1 MHRRTAGAMGRAAA
15 TIAALW
21 LLVQPAA
28 AHVRYVSDDEGG
40 PGAVEFAVDVLSDPV
55 NAALLGG
62 GAATTL
68 LVAAGYLRFRPA
80 RNDIEVFRE
89 TLAGYYD
96 LVPWMLRLSLGLPL
110 VGAGFA
116 GYFFSPEVTWS
127 VRVFQVAVGF
137 LLLFGLAT
145 RAVAAVGLLA
155 YLAALPFAPDLLLA
169 FEYVPGF
176 IAIVLIGSGR
186 PSADHVLNQIAG
198 TPGTIYGRF
207 DPVHRLANWFNRTIE
222 PYERYAATVVRAGL
236 GIAFAYLGVVEKLL
250 APGTGL
256 AVVEKYDLTAVV
268 PVDAGLWVLGAGLTE
283 IALGAAL
290 LLGVFTRGGAA
301 VAFLMFTLTLFGL
314 PDDPV
319 LAHVTLYGMVSMLL
333 ITGSG
338 PLAIDNRLREPARDE
353 RVTEGDGVATGD

>member
-1 MHRRTAGAMGRAAA
+1 MNRHMAGYAGA
-15 TIAALW
+15 IVAALW
-21 LLVQPAA
+21 LLVQPVT
-28 AHVRYVSDDEGG
+28 AHVRYVSDEEGG
-40 PGAVEFAVDVLSDPV
+40 PTGLDFIVDVLSDPL

-62 GAATTL
+62 AAVATL
-68 LVAAGYLRFRPA
+68 VVALAYLRFRPVRTDLA
-80 RNDIEVFRE
+80 VLRE
-89 TLAGYYD
+89 TLSGYRD
-96 LVPWMLRLSLGLPL
+96 LIPWMLRLSLGLPL

-127 VRVFQVAVGF
+127 VRVFQVAIGF
-137 LLLFGLAT
+137 FLLFGLAT

-155 YLAALPFAPDLLLA
+155 YLAALPFATDLLLA

-176 IAIVLIGSGR
+176 IAILLLGGGR
-186 PSADHVLNQIAG
+186 PSADHMLNQVAQ

-207 DPVHRLANWFNRTIE
+207 DPVHRLANWFNGVVE
-222 PYERYAATVVRAGL
+222 PYERYAPTVVRAGL
-236 GIAFAYLGVVEKLL
+236 GIAFAYLGIVEKLL

-268 PVDAGLWVLGAGLTE
+268 SVDAGLWVLGAGLTE
-283 IALGAAL
+283 FALGVAL
-290 LLGVFTRGGAA
+290 FVGVFTRGGAA

-319 LAHVTLYGMVSMLL
+319 LAHVTLYGMVSMLF

-338 PLAIDNRLREPARDE
+338 PFAVDNWLREPAEDAE
-353 RVTEGDGVATGD
+353 AASADGIAAGD